1 MLHWQRVVTS
11 LVSTGNTTCIWRQK
25 KHIFT
30 SHGALLITTLHTP
43 SFEVCSRKCHV
54 KEASF
59 VCLTMKKKTVNDS
72 TTNVVSF
79 VNNIMT
85 MKLGSYLAFGPW
97 QVCLI
102 FYVET
107 RLWHTLICAV
117 LCGQGIK
124 LVHRFV
130 ATQSHVLLSEAWLNV
145 FCVCIVAAWHQ
156 PRAINV
162 AVVKWHDNDVESMCS
177 FADFLH
183 SSAHSQTTRKKIL
196 WPMLCFKW

>member
-1 MLHWQRVVTS
+1 MPCQRS
-11 LVSTGNTTCIWRQK
+11 KFCVSNYEEK
-25 KHIFT
+25 K
-30 SHGALLITTLHTP
+30 P
-43 SFEVCSRKCHV
+43 
-54 KEASF
+54 
-59 VCLTMKKKTVNDS
+59 VNDS

-156 PRAINV
+156 PTAINV
-162 AVVKWHDNDVESMCS
+162 AISSCWMTWQWCGVNVFIRRFFALICS
-177 FADFLH
+177 LSNNKKKNPLTNALFQMIRWGTVNEKFAVDLLLLAFRSH
-183 SSAHSQTTRKKIL
+183 QSS
-196 WPMLCFKW
+196 